1 MVILAGTDPGTEDT
15 IRLPCDIVDR
25 NAGLTKCSREVVI
38 LRDPRVTI
46 LSAEMNGRTLLKL
59 GAACIRNL
67 KIILRRTLLETQDA
81 IVICIIADE
90 VHGKIVDALSLL
102 VAHLLIRH
110 LTRTV
115 AFDFD
120 HGCTSVRPIR
130 RHLRFLSKNAR
141 MISFVSCWKN
151 SFVPWPAP

>member
-25 NAGLTKCSREVVI
+25 NAGLTKCSRELVV
-38 LRDPRVTI
+38 LRDPLVTI
-46 LSAEMNGRTLLKL
+46 FTAEMNRRALLQL
-59 GAACIRNL
+59 WAACIGNL